1 MMRKIHQT
9 NSVLV
14 HSLGIYLV
22 QIEVIIFP
30 WVKMNCRKLIKCIA
44 SSAVAST
51 EMQIG
56 KKTYR
61 QQRPYL
67 SELELMHLVRLGYN
81 NESQKE
87 ILTLYSQVYA

>member
-1 MMRKIHQT
+1 
-9 NSVLV
+9 
-14 HSLGIYLV
+14 
-22 QIEVIIFP
+22 
-30 WVKMNCRKLIKCIA
+30 MNCRKLIKCIA

-87 ILTLYSQVYA
+87 ILTLYSQVYAWHESKQETSLEILVRSLSRELKIHWK